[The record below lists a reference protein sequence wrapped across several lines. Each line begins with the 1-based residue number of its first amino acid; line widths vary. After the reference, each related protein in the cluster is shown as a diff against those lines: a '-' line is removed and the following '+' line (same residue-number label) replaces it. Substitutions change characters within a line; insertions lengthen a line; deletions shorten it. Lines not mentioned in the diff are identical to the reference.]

1 MDEPDL
7 RSIGDRIEHLLDEL
21 HARSDRAS
29 VERAEELVRLVTE
42 LYGAGLARVVE
53 IVGATD
59 TDLLARLYDDAL
71 LASLLVVHDLHPEDL
86 GTRVERA
93 LAEVRPLLG
102 LHDGDIELVAIDAV
116 EGVVT
121 LKLLGSCDGCP
132 SSTVTLQHTVEKAL
146 LEAAP
151 ELRRI
156 DVTDD
161 QPPGVRTAVALGR
174 KPELDPATACGAG
187 VA

>member
-1 MDEPDL
+1 MEDPDL

-42 LYGAGLARVVE
+42 LYGAGLARVLD
-53 IVGATD
+53 IVGAAGP
-59 TDLLARLYDDAL
+59 DLLTHIYDDEL
-71 LASLLVVHDLHPEDL
+71 LASLLVVHDLHPADL
-86 GTRVERA
+86 ASRVEQA

-102 LHDGDIELVAIDAV
+102 LHDGDIELVGIDPV

-146 LEAAP
+146 FEAAP

-156 DVTDD
+156 EVTDD
-161 QPPGVRTAVALGR
+161 QPPGVSTPVVLRR
-174 KPELDPATACGAG
+174 KPAHDPATACGVG